1 MKKTLL
7 ALAVLAAAGSV
18 NAVEIL
24 KSDAGTV
31 DFYGQLRQE
40 FKKFDGKDAT
50 LSSGSSRAG
59 FDAKYAIS
67 EGVNLLGKAEVSLSE
82 SANTLAK
89 YVNKNEVEKSNPGN
103 MYMRLHFIGV
113 STDFGTLNFG
123 KQIQISDDVWGA
135 ENSYFFGGDSV
146 LYANDGVHDSMI
158 KYEFD
163 HDAFWVKASFGLDED
178 NKEEQQTEL
187 FAGTAFGDFS
197 VYGGFG
203 ATELTSSNVKTEQTY
218 YMLTAAYSIGDLGLG
233 TTYYHNKTEVGSNAD
248 VKKDSFVLA
257 ADYKVADKTKL
268 YGGYE
273 FIETKNANSDVDNAY
288 AGVEY
293 KFASWGRVYAEAN
306 YKKEEGKSSTDNYGI
321 GARVYW

>member
-40 FKKFDGKDAT
+40 FKKLDGKDAT

-59 FDAKYAIS
+59 FDAKYAIN
-67 EGVNLLGKAEVSLSE
+67 EELNWLGKAELSLNE
-82 SANTLAK
+82 SKASDKKADDNVGK
-89 YVNKNEVEKSNPGN
+89 DV
-103 MYMRLHFIGV
+103 YMRLHFIGI
-113 STDFGTLNFG
+113 SGDLGALTFG

-146 LYANDGVHDSMI
+146 LYANNGVHDSMI

-163 HDAFWVKASFGLDED
+163 HDAFWVKASYGLDEGD
-178 NKEEQQTEL
+178 KEERQSEL
-187 FAGTAFGDFS
+187 FAGTSFGDLAL
-197 VYGGFG
+197 YAGIGN
-203 ATELTSSNVKTEQTY
+203 AELNTKKQNY
-218 YMLTAAYSIGDLGLG
+218 HMLTAAYVLGNLDFG
-233 TTYYHNKTEVGSNAD
+233 VTYYYNKTEETGKAD
-248 VKKDSFVLA
+248 VKKDSFVIA
-257 ADYKVADKTKL
+257 GGYKVAEKTKL

-273 FIETKNANSDVDNAY
+273 LIETKHAKSDVDNVY
-288 AGVEY
+288 GGVEY

-306 YKKEEGKSSTDNYGI
+306 YNKEEGKSSTDNYGI

>member
-7 ALAVLAAAGSV
+7 ALAVLAGASSV

-40 FKKFDGKDAT
+40 LIMADGEDTT

-59 FDAKYAIS
+59 FDAKYAITS
-67 EGVNLLGKAEVSLSE
+67 EINLLGKAEFSLSE
-82 SANTLAK
+82 KHNTLLK
-89 YVNKNEVEKSNPGN
+89 KDKDENIVDSDSGN
-103 MYMRLHFIGV
+103 MYMRQHYIGV
-113 STDFGTLNFG
+113 SGNLGALTFG

-146 LYANDGVHDSMI
+146 LYANDGFHDSMI
-158 KYEFD
+158 KYELD
-163 HDAFWVKASFGLDED
+163 HDSFWIKASFGLNENDREM
-178 NKEEQQTEL
+178 QQTEL
-187 FAGTAFGDFS
+187 FAGTEFGDVS

-203 ATELTSSNVKTEQTY
+203 ATELTKTDVKTEQTY
-218 YMLTAAYSIGDLGLG
+218 YMLTVAYSVGDLGLG
-233 TTYYHNKTEVGSNAD
+233 ATYYNNKTEVTAKAD
-248 VKKDSFVLA
+248 TEKNSFVIA
-257 ADYKVADKTKL
+257 GDYKIADKTSF

-273 FIETKNANSDVDNAY
+273 FIDTKNANSDVDNIY

-306 YKKEEGKSSTDNYGI
+306 YKKEEGESSTDNYGI

>member
-40 FKKFDGKDAT
+40 FKKEDGKDAT

-59 FDAKYAIS
+59 FDAKYAIN
-67 EGVNLLGKAEVSLSE
+67 EELNWLGKAELSLNE
-82 SANTLAK
+82 SKATKKEAGDNVGK
-89 YVNKNEVEKSNPGN
+89 DV
-103 MYMRLHFIGV
+103 YMRLHFIGI
-113 STDFGTLNFG
+113 SGDFGALTFG

-146 LYANDGVHDSMI
+146 LYANIDGVHDSMI

-163 HDAFWVKASFGLDED
+163 NDAFWVKASFGLDED

-306 YKKEEGKSSTDNYGI
+306 YKKEEGQSSTDNYGI

>member
-40 FKKFDGKDAT
+40 FKKLDGKDAT

-67 EGVNLLGKAEVSLSE
+67 ESVNLLGKAEVSLSE

-89 YVNKNEVEKSNPGN
+89 LNDKKEVEKSNAGN
-103 MYMRLHFIGV
+103 MYMRLHFVGV

>member
-40 FKKFDGKDAT
+40 FKKKDGEDAT

-89 YVNKNEVEKSNPGN
+89 LDDKNKVKESDPGN

-146 LYANDGVHDSMI
+146 LYANNGVHDSMI

-163 HDAFWVKASFGLDED
+163 HDAFWVKASYGLDEGD
-178 NKEEQQTEL
+178 KEERQSEL
-187 FAGTAFGDFS
+187 FAGTSFGDLS
-197 VYGGFG
+197 LYAGIGN
-203 ATELTSSNVKTEQTY
+203 AELNTKKQNY
-218 YMLTAAYSIGDLGLG
+218 HMLTAAYVLGNLDFG
-233 TTYYHNKTEVGSNAD
+233 VTYYYNKTEETGKAD
-248 VKKDSFVLA
+248 VKKDSFVIA
-257 ADYKVADKTKL
+257 GGYKVAEKTKL

-273 FIETKNANSDVDNAY
+273 LIETKHAKSDVDNVY
-288 AGVEY
+288 GGVEY

-306 YKKEEGKSSTDNYGI
+306 YNKEEGKPSTDNYGI

>member
-40 FKKFDGKDAT
+40 FKKEDGKDAT

-89 YVNKNEVEKSNPGN
+89 YVNKDEVKESNPGN

-163 HDAFWVKASFGLDED
+163 HDAFWVKASYGLDEGD
-178 NKEEQQTEL
+178 KEERQSEL
-187 FAGTAFGDFS
+187 FAGTSFGDLS
-197 VYGGFG
+197 LYAGIGN
-203 ATELTSSNVKTEQTY
+203 AELNTKKQNY
-218 YMLTAAYSIGDLGLG
+218 HMLTAAYVLGNLDFG
-233 TTYYHNKTEVGSNAD
+233 VTYYYNKTEETGKAD
-248 VKKDSFVLA
+248 VKKDSFVIA
-257 ADYKVADKTKL
+257 GGYKVAEKTKL

-273 FIETKNANSDVDNAY
+273 LIETKHAKSDVDNVY
-288 AGVEY
+288 GGVEY

-306 YKKEEGKSSTDNYGI
+306 YNKEEGKSSTDNYGI